1 MPGLQGPP
9 QTTANLSQGCPPAA
23 QGGAF
28 FDKGTQGYP
37 ATQPSP
43 EAPELSGTELYSAW
57 TQVQGRPSSLDEAQD
72 GVGTVTC
79 LKSHVEHSSWEH
91 AGGTGMAHRGQ
102 QLPPAATASCL
113 SVRAPVPVLM
123 VSRPCLALPTTKCP
137 F

>member
-43 EAPELSGTELYSAW
+43 EAPELSGTELSSAD
-57 TQVQGRPSSLDEAQD
+57 PSSGAARL
-72 GVGTVTC
+72 
-79 LKSHVEHSSWEH
+79 LRR
-91 AGGTGMAHRGQ
+91 GTGWGGNRH
-102 QLPPAATASCL
+102 LP
-113 SVRAPVPVLM
+113 
-123 VSRPCLALPTTKCP
+123 
-137 F
+137 